1 MKTNQ
6 NQPPKANPEAL
17 IPDADLQPVMQE
29 RLEVI
34 LTASALV
41 NQSATKALEAKRDD
55 YGLAA

>member
-1 MKTNQ
+1 MKNNQ

-17 IPDADLQPVMQE
+17 TPDADLQPVMQA

-34 LTASALV
+34 LAASALV
-41 NQSATKALEAKRDD
+41 AQSAPKDAEKDS